1 VKVVI
6 DTNVL
11 ISIISKRSSFRWVF
25 DHIISG
31 KIQICVSTEILLE
44 YKEILQLKTNVS
56 IAENLVNFISTNP
69 YIEKTDI
76 FFRFNLIEKDN
87 TDNKFVDC
95 AISADA
101 ICIVSNDKHF
111 QILKTIP
118 FPKVDILT
126 VNEFAEK
133 FKLQITKDNLS

>member
-11 ISIISKRSSFRWVF
+11 IAIISKRSPFRWIF
-25 DHIISG
+25 DSIISG

-44 YKEILQLKTNVS
+44 YKEILQRKTNLGV
-56 IAENLVNFISTNP
+56 AENIVNFISSSP
-69 YIEKTDI
+69 YIENTDI
-76 FFRFNLIEKDN
+76 FFKFNLIEKDN

-101 ICIVSNDKHF
+101 VCIISNDKHF

-118 FPKVDILT
+118 FPKVNILT
-126 VNEFAEK
+126 AAEFEK
-133 FKLQITKDNLS
+133 LYKFEITNR